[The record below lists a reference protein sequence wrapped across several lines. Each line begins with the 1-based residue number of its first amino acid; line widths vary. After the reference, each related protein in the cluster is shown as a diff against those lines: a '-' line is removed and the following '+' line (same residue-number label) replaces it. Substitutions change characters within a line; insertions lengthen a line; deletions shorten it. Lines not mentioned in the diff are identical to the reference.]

1 MRARTRSGR
10 ALVVA
15 AWVLLLG
22 GGSAGGVEFGAGGGG
37 RFGGGP
43 APRNML
49 PKMGREI
56 DAVKAEY
63 KYRGADLTGQSSGG
77 MSSTVAGNFN
87 FERVLEFTAAAK
99 TTAMDKPALLKRI
112 SKAFVA
118 DMQRQPQAT
127 LKLAIGDPG
136 GMSRMVTLKY
146 PDRIVS
152 LIDEGGTWTLWVAR
166 ANGKAAHEAV
176 VVDHDAGKDVPQAHR
191 RDFIEAAKLLATLT
205 DDALPSKKHGLGPA
219 GR

>member
-1 MRARTRSGR
+1 
-10 ALVVA
+10 
-15 AWVLLLG
+15 
-22 GGSAGGVEFGAGGGG
+22 
-37 RFGGGP
+37 
-43 APRNML
+43 
-49 PKMGREI
+49 
-56 DAVKAEY
+56 
-63 KYRGADLTGQSSGG
+63 
-77 MSSTVAGNFN
+77 
-87 FERVLEFTAAAK
+87 
-99 TTAMDKPALLKRI
+99 
-112 SKAFVA
+112 
-118 DMQRQPQAT
+118 
-127 LKLAIGDPG
+127 
-136 GMSRMVTLKY
+136 MSRMVTLKY

>member
-1 MRARTRSGR
+1 
-10 ALVVA
+10 
-15 AWVLLLG
+15 
-22 GGSAGGVEFGAGGGG
+22 
-37 RFGGGP
+37 
-43 APRNML
+43 ML

-77 MSSTVAGNFN
+77 VSSNVDGNFN
-87 FERVLEFTAAAK
+87 FARVLEFTAATEA
-99 TTAMDKPALLKRI
+99 TAMDKPALLKRI
-112 SKAFVA
+112 STGFVA

-127 LKLAIGDPG
+127 LRLAIGDPG